1 MNGATEFP
9 RRGGNSLD
17 EAGCIRRKP
26 VIGLAGGIASGKS
39 MVAEQLR
46 RLGCAIVDSDQ
57 MVHDELAKPDVVQ
70 TFESWWGQK
79 VVDSEGRINRQV
91 MSEIIFSEAEQRKR
105 MESFL
110 YPRLERRREKMMLG
124 FEDDPAVRAIVI
136 DSPLLFEVGLDKL
149 CDAVIFTE
157 CDRDVRVGRAR
168 ESRGWTESE
177 FDRREMLQKSLDM
190 KARMADYRVVN
201 NSTIDALLAQVTPL
215 FERLIEA
222 QASSR

>member
-1 MNGATEFP
+1 MAP
-9 RRGGNSLD
+9 WNSPD
-17 EAGCIRRKP
+17 EVGCTRRKP

-46 RLGCAIVDSDQ
+46 RLGSAIVDSDQ
-57 MVHDELAKPDVVQ
+57 MVHEEIAKPDVVQ
-70 TFESWWGQK
+70 TFKSWWGQK

-91 MSEIIFSEAEQRKR
+91 MSEIIFGDAEQRKR

-110 YPRLERRREKMMLG
+110 YPRLERRREKMMRG

-136 DSPLLFEVGLDKL
+136 DSPLLFEVGLDRL